1 MDVVNGPVFETVLA
15 AEAEYLF
22 SDCLFSDGHFVFL
35 YLKKKNAWLNFDLT

>member
-22 SDCLFSDGHFVFL
+22 SDCLFSISHFVFL
-35 YLKKKNAWLNFDLT
+35 YLKKKIMHG